1 MSKNLIK
8 NVIKNVEDIK
18 LSINCFLVNILEDES
33 NLVLDNQEKDE
44 VVVFNSDVNWKW
56 SNQNGL
62 VIHIWDKE
70 NTISIPVNQISE
82 DEESFDRLYTKD
94 YMFTIL

>member
-1 MSKNLIK
+1 MSKNLFK
-8 NVIKNVEDIK
+8 NVIKNVEEIK
-18 LSINCFLVNILEDES
+18 LSINCFLVNILESED
-33 NLVLDNQEKDE
+33 NLVLDNQKEDE

-70 NTISIPVNQISE
+70 NKISLPVNEIIE
-82 DEESFDRLYTKD
+82 DKNDFDRLYTGD
-94 YMFTIL
+94 YLLTIM